1 MSSQDPTQFPE
12 LDEEKNLTRQL
23 SSGSILEGRYL
34 IQNVLGHGGMGAVYR
49 ARDMHFP
56 SVTKLVAVKEMINQ
70 VSDPVVKNTIV
81 RNFEREANL
90 LASLDHRAIPRIYD
104 YFTLRERSYL
114 VLEYIQGNDLETL
127 ISQATEFFAEERVV
141 QWAIELCDV
150 LSYLHNHRPEPI
162 IFRDIK
168 PSNIMINPQ
177 DHAILIDFGIAKHF
191 QYGQKGTMVG
201 TEGYSPPE
209 QYRGE
214 ATPIADIYALG
225 ATMHQLLTRR
235 DPRLE
240 APFSFAERPVRSIN
254 PNVSGALESVINR
267 ALEYNPEMRY
277 RSAEEMR
284 LAIIDAARSTG
295 LLSNIATPIELRT
308 QTEEGIQPLWQFECQ
323 DEVRG
328 SPYYHEGIVYFGSY
342 DNHLYAINAS
352 TGELIW
358 KYLCDGG
365 IVSRPIVC
373 DDNLIFGSEDHR
385 LHAVLLRNGKV
396 NWTYYTQGPIRSSPH
411 LAEGYIFIG
420 ADDGYLHVVNA
431 MTGRLAWKADC
442 GSKIRST
449 STSADGLVFTGTESG
464 DFFCLNFT
472 GAVKWKY
479 RARRAVTS
487 SPALFQNMVYF
498 GSFDA
503 TLYAVNA
510 ENGWLSWKMWLNKP
524 IVSSPY
530 VKENYL
536 YIGSAD
542 GMIYCIDLN
551 SNKEAWH
558 FTTQNQVTGS
568 PLVVRDAVYCGS
580 IDGYLY
586 CLDVKNGH
594 LRWKLKTKGPITG
607 APAASDDKIFIGST
621 DHHMY
626 AVLA

>member
-1 MSSQDPTQFPE
+1 MTSQDPTQPPE
-12 LDEEKNLTRQL
+12 MEEEKNLTRQL
-23 SSGSILEGRYL
+23 TSGSILEGRYL
-34 IQNVLGHGGMGAVYR
+34 IQGVLGHGGMGSVYR

-56 SVTKLVAVKEMINQ
+56 SVTKLVAVKEMVNQ

-104 YFTLRERSYL
+104 YFSVRERSYL
-114 VLEYIQGNDLETL
+114 VLEYIQGNDLDAMLSSSTD
-127 ISQATEFFAEERVV
+127 AFPEERVV

-150 LSYLHNHRPEPI
+150 LSYLHNHQPEPI

-177 DHAILIDFGIAKHF
+177 DHAILVDFGIAKHF

-214 ATPIADIYALG
+214 ATPIADLYALG

-240 APFSFAERPVRSIN
+240 APFTFGERPIRSIN
-254 PNVSGALESVINR
+254 PSVSTALESVINR
-267 ALEYNPEMRY
+267 ALEYSPEMRY

-295 LLSNIATPIELRT
+295 ILGNIATPIEARA
-308 QTEEGIQPLWQFECQ
+308 QSEDGIQPLWQFECQ

-328 SPYYHEGIVYFGSY
+328 SPYYFDGVVYFGSY
-342 DNHLYAINAS
+342 DNILYALNAGS
-352 TGELIW
+352 GELIW
-358 KYLCDGG
+358 KYTSDGG
-365 IVSRPIVC
+365 IVSRPVVC

-385 LHAVLLRNGKV
+385 LHAILLRNGKV
-396 NWTYYTQGPIRSSPH
+396 NWTYYAQGPIRSSPH
-411 LAEGYIFIG
+411 VAEGYIFIG
-420 ADDGYLHVVNA
+420 ADDGFLHVVNA
-431 MTGRLAWKADC
+431 LTGRLAWKTDC
-442 GSKIRST
+442 GAKIRST
-449 STSADGLVFTGTESG
+449 PASADGLVYVGTESG

-472 GAVKWKY
+472 GAVKWKF

-487 SPALFQNMVYF
+487 SPAVLQNVVYF

-503 TLYAVNA
+503 TLYALNSQ
-510 ENGWLSWKMWLNKP
+510 NGWMNWKLWLNKP
-524 IVSSPY
+524 IVSSP
-530 VKENYL
+530 VVRDNYL
-536 YIGSAD
+536 YVGSSD
-542 GMIYCIDLN
+542 GMIYCIEIN
-551 SNKEAWH
+551 SSKETWH

-568 PLVVRDAVYCGS
+568 PLLLKDALYCGS

-586 CLDVKNGH
+586 CLDSKTGR
-594 LRWKLKTKGPITG
+594 LRWKLKTNGPITG
-607 APAASDDKIFIGST
+607 APAASDDCIFIGST
-621 DHHMY
+621 DRSLY
-626 AVLA
+626 AVLV